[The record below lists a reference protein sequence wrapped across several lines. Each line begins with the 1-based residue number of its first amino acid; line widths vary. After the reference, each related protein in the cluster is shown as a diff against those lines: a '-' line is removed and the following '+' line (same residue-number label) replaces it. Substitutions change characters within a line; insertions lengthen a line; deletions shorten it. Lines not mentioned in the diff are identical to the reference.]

1 MVPKIREGVLQGGE
15 SLQMTEELQKAIDLL
30 RDGDILAARRL
41 LSDIVKVDPNNE
53 QAWLWLS
60 SAVTDE
66 ERRRECLERVLRINP
81 GNQAAHLALVALS
94 QPSELPPEKKP
105 QLNPEPQPPG
115 FSSLRDGAAAAF
127 RSVSRHRRESA
138 PVTNEISNPV
148 EVPQAVLAPASKAIS
163 PSRILGNVWINPTG
177 RPDKIVILHDSSLIV
192 SNPGRRALRRFESDV
207 TAGMLHMDLLGK
219 DMLLI
224 PYNSITRVIADERRP
239 QLIVRFRG
247 GRKMLSENIRFAG
260 TGLRD
265 EVFQALKDD
274 GGSRFDLI
282 HVKQGGFWRSVPY
295 VLVAGLLSYLTYDT
309 AAMTLKIAKGWTFP
323 ILESN
328 QQIKAAVVQFSQ
340 TYGPI
345 SIIIVGTVLVLATL
359 LWVLMRA
366 SKPREMPVLRA
377 R

>member
-1 MVPKIREGVLQGGE
+1 
-15 SLQMTEELQKAIDLL
+15 MTEDLQKAIELL

-94 QPSELPPEKKP
+94 QPAELPAEKKP
-105 QLNPEPQPPG
+105 QLNPDPQPPG
-115 FSSLRDGAAAAF
+115 FGTLREGATTAF
-127 RSVSRHRRESA
+127 RSVSRHRREG
-138 PVTNEISNPV
+138 
-148 EVPQAVLAPASKAIS
+148 APAAEQASPAGTTAENAPPASRAVS

-177 RPDKIVILHDSSLIV
+177 RPDKIVILHDNALIV
-192 SNPGRRALRRFESDV
+192 SNPGRRALRRFEADV
-207 TAGMLHMDLLGK
+207 TAGMLHLDLLGK

-224 PYNSITRVIADERRP
+224 PYNSITKIIADERKP
-239 QLIVRFRG
+239 HLIVRFRG
-247 GRKMLSENIRFAG
+247 GRRMLSEIINFAG

-274 GGSRFDLI
+274 GGSRFDMI
-282 HVKQGGFWRSVPY
+282 VIKQGGFWRSVPY
-295 VLVAGLLSYLTYDT
+295 VLIAGLLSYLTFDT
-309 AAMTLKIAKGWTFP
+309 YVIAWKVANGWTFP
-323 ILESN
+323 ILETYP
-328 QQIKAAVVQFSQ
+328 QVKPTVVQFAQSV
-340 TYGPI
+340 GPI
-345 SIIIVGTVLVLATL
+345 SVLIVGISLVLATL
-359 LWVLMRA
+359 LWVMVRA

>member
-1 MVPKIREGVLQGGE
+1 
-15 SLQMTEELQKAIDLL
+15 MTEELQKAVELL

-94 QPSELPPEKKP
+94 QPSELPPDKKP

-115 FSSLRDGAAAAF
+115 FGTLRDSAAAAF

-138 PVTNEISNPV
+138 PVTNEISDPV
-148 EVPQAVLAPASKAIS
+148 EVPQAVIAPASKAIS

-177 RPDKIVILHDSSLIV
+177 RPDKIVILHDDSLIV

-207 TAGMLHMDLLGK
+207 TAGMLHLDLLGK

-247 GRKMLSENIRFAG
+247 GRRMLSENIRFAG

-265 EVFQALKDD
+265 EVFQAIKDD
-274 GGSRFDLI
+274 AGSRFDLI
-282 HVKQGGFWRSVPY
+282 HVKQGGFWRSIPY
-295 VLVAGLLSYLTYDT
+295 VLIAGLLSYLTYD
-309 AAMTLKIAKGWTFP
+309 AYVMTRKIANGWTFA
-323 ILESN
+323 ILESSP
-328 QQIKAAVVQFSQ
+328 QLKTIAVQFAQS
-340 TYGPI
+340 YGPI
-345 SIIIVGTVLVLATL
+345 CVVIFGAMLVLATL
-359 LWVLMRA
+359 LWVLLRA

>member
-1 MVPKIREGVLQGGE
+1 
-15 SLQMTEELQKAIDLL
+15 MTEELQKAVELL

-66 ERRRECLERVLRINP
+66 ERRRECLERVLQINP

-94 QPSELPPEKKP
+94 QPPELPPEKKP
-105 QLNPEPQPPG
+105 QFNPEPQPPG
-115 FSSLRDGAAAAF
+115 FGSLRESATAAF
-127 RSVSRHRRESA
+127 RSVSMHRRESA
-138 PVTNEISNPV
+138 PVVSEISKPV
-148 EVPQAVLAPASKAIS
+148 DVPQAVLAPASKAVS

-177 RPDKIVILHDSSLIV
+177 RPDKIVVLHDNSLIV
-192 SNPGRRALRRFESDV
+192 SNPGRRTLRRFESDV
-207 TAGMLHMDLLGK
+207 TAGMLHLDMLGK

-224 PYNSITRVIADERRP
+224 PYNSITRIIADEHKA

-247 GRKMLSENIRFAG
+247 GRRMLSENIRFAG

-265 EVFQALKDD
+265 EVFQAIKDD
-274 GGSRFDLI
+274 AGSRFDLI
-282 HVKQGGFWRSVPY
+282 HVRQGGFWRSVPY
-295 VLVAGLLSYLTYDT
+295 ILFAGLLSYLTYDST
-309 AAMTLKIAKGWTFP
+309 AITMKIAKGWTFP
-323 ILESN
+323 VLESTP
-328 QQIKAAVVQFSQ
+328 QLKAIAVQFAQS
-340 TYGPI
+340 YGPA
-345 SIIIVGTVLVLATL
+345 SVIIFGAMLVITTL
-359 LWVLMRA
+359 LWVMMRA

>member
-1 MVPKIREGVLQGGE
+1 
-15 SLQMTEELQKAIDLL
+15 MTEELQKAVELL

-81 GNQAAHLALVALS
+81 KNQAAHLALVALS
-94 QPSELPPEKKP
+94 QPSELPPDKKP

-115 FSSLRDGAAAAF
+115 FDALREGAAAAF
-127 RSVSRHRRESA
+127 KSVSRHRRESA
-138 PVTNEISNPV
+138 PVTNEMSNPV
-148 EVPQAVLAPASKAIS
+148 EAPQAVLAPASKAIS

-177 RPDKIVILHDSSLIV
+177 RPDKIVVLHDDSLIV
-192 SNPGRRALRRFESDV
+192 ANPSRRALRRFESDV
-207 TAGMLHMDLLGK
+207 TAGMLHLDLLGK

-224 PYNSITRVIADERRP
+224 PYNSITRVIASDRKP
-239 QLIVRFRG
+239 QLTVRFRG
-247 GRKMLSENIRFAG
+247 GRRMLSESIRFAG

-274 GGSRFDLI
+274 AGSRFDLI
-282 HVKQGGFWRSVPY
+282 HIKQGGFWRSVPY
-295 VLVAGLLSYLTYDT
+295 VLIAGLFSYLTYEAYVIT
-309 AAMTLKIAKGWTFP
+309 RKVATGWTFAL
-323 ILESN
+323 LESSPS
-328 QQIKAAVVQFSQ
+328 IKATAVRFAQ
-340 TYGPI
+340 TFGPI
-345 SIIIVGTVLVLATL
+345 SVIIFGATLVLTTL
-359 LWVLMRA
+359 LWVLLRA